1 MNQAA
6 DNPVHATIQRRSRWG
21 SIPVALI
28 TTSSRASRRPGKV
41 ASGRR
46 NLTAAKR
53 FLSKALKRHGRPE
66 RIVIDGSQTNREA
79 ILYCDATNRLL
90 DRSRR
95 ELKPIRILQSRY
107 LNNRIE
113 QDHRAVKRRVR
124 PMLGFKSVNSARA
137 IIGGIEM
144 IHMIRKGQAKYACK
158 LSSSLAE
165 QFERL
170 AA

>member
-1 MNQAA
+1 MYLYRAI
-6 DNPVHATIQRRSRWG
+6 DNNRHTVEFWFSE
-21 SIPVALI
+21 
-28 TTSSRASRRPGKV
+28 
-41 ASGRR
+41 RR
-46 NLTAAKR
+46 NLTAAKQ

-66 RIVIDGSQTNREA
+66 RIVNDGSQTDREA
-79 ILYCDATNRLL
+79 ILSCDATNRLL

-95 ELKPIRILQSRY
+95 ELKPIRIPQRRY

-144 IHMIRKGQAKYACK
+144 VHMMRKQQAKYAYSHQ
-158 LSSSLAE
+158 LSLAD
-165 QFERL
+165 QFDRL